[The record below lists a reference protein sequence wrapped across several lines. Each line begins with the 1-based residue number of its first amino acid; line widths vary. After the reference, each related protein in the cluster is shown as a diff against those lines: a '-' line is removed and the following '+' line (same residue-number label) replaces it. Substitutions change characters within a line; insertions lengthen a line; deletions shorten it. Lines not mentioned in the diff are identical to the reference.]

1 MIDPTTE
8 RKWIYKKADNLKLEI
23 IPPKKTN
30 IKSLSCPK
38 EFIADLQN
46 SNSSEGWSK
55 NLANLPN
62 LTLDEI
68 IADVERVNKTFITK
82 LKKIE
87 EHFQRGQQF
96 LEENLVDL
104 NYILSKQSRA
114 ICDFIPPPFF
124 TVSATDLRERFLLSG
139 IFYLTFLIPR
149 EAEDCPRG
157 DNHSKHMPLPTY
169 LV

>member
-8 RKWIYKKADNLKLEI
+8 RKWIYKKADNLKLEN

-46 SNSSEGWSK
+46 LNSSERWSK

-62 LTLDEI
+62 LTLDKI

-87 EHFQRGQQF
+87 
-96 LEENLVDL
+96 
-104 NYILSKQSRA
+104 
-114 ICDFIPPPFF
+114 
-124 TVSATDLRERFLLSG
+124 
-139 IFYLTFLIPR
+139 
-149 EAEDCPRG
+149 
-157 DNHSKHMPLPTY
+157 
-169 LV
+169 